1 MVAKRFSSRSFSVVN
16 IRLVVFCTITNLAKI
31 RILPHIC
38 IMHISNRELF
48 LQHQAQTTRFPL
60 LLVFERA
67 EGIYLYDKNNKPF
80 IDLISGISVS
90 SLGHGNAN
98 VNQALKNQIDKYM
111 HLMVY
116 GEYVQ
121 APQVQLA
128 QKLTSLL
135 PDSLNS
141 VYFVNSGAEAT
152 DGALK
157 LAKRLT
163 KRSEII
169 AFKHAYHGSTH
180 AALSLNSEEEYKN
193 AFRPLLPDVRFLKN
207 GNLAELDN
215 ITHKTACV
223 IIEVVRGEAG
233 YLPTDETFLK
243 ALREKCNAHCV
254 LLIFDEIQT
263 GMGRTGKMFAFEHS
277 GVVPDILLLGK
288 ALGAGMPMG
297 AFVASHNM
305 MMTLAE
311 NPILGHITTFGGHPV
326 ICAGAIAGIE
336 ELTKHSWISEVAEK
350 EQLFR
355 SLLVHPAIKKINGKG
370 LMLALELE
378 SFDFNKKVIDG
389 CIADGLIT
397 DWFLFATNCM
407 RLSPPLIIT
416 PEQIKQACQIIV
428 NNLNKFYH

>member
-1 MVAKRFSSRSFSVVN
+1 M
-16 IRLVVFCTITNLAKI
+16 RLVGVCTNTNLAKI
-31 RILPHIC
+31 VLLPHIC
-38 IMHISNRELF
+38 IMHISNRQLF

-60 LLVFERA
+60 LLEFERA

-90 SLGHGNAN
+90 SLGHGNKQ

-121 APQVQLA
+121 APQVLLA

-135 PDSLNS
+135 PPTLNS

-157 LAKRLT
+157 LAKRVT
-163 KRSEII
+163 KRTQII

-193 AFRPLLPDVRFLKN
+193 AFRPLLPDVHFLNN
-207 GNLAELDN
+207 GNFDELSN
-215 ITHKTACV
+215 ITHQTACV

-233 YLPTDETFLK
+233 YLPTDENFLK
-243 ALREKCNAHCV
+243 ALREKCDEHCV

-288 ALGAGMPMG
+288 AIGAGMPMG
-297 AFVASHNM
+297 AFVSSHNM

-326 ICAGAIAGIE
+326 ICAGALAGIQ
-336 ELTKHSWISEVAEK
+336 ELTSNIWIDEVEEK
-350 EQLFR
+350 EELFR
-355 SLLVHPAIKKINGKG
+355 SLLVHPAIKKVNGKG
-370 LMLALELE
+370 LMLSLELE
-378 SFDFNKKVIDG
+378 NFETNKNVIDG
-389 CIADGLIT
+389 CIEDGLIT
-397 DWFLFATNCM
+397 DWFLFATNFM
-407 RLSPPLIIT
+407 RIAPPLIIT
-416 PEQIKQACQIIV
+416 KDEIRKACEIIIK
-428 NNLNKFYH
+428 NLNKFY

>member
-1 MVAKRFSSRSFSVVN
+1 VAKRFSSRSSSVVN
-16 IRLVVFCTITNLAKI
+16 MRLVVFCTITNLAKI

-60 LLVFERA
+60 LLEFERA

-90 SLGHGNAN
+90 SLGHGNVN

-157 LAKRLT
+157 LAKRVT

-193 AFRPLLPDVRFLKN
+193 AFRPLLPDVRFLNN

-263 GMGRTGKMFAFEHS
+263 GMGRTGKMFAFE
-277 GVVPDILLLGK
+277 
-288 ALGAGMPMG
+288 
-297 AFVASHNM
+297 
-305 MMTLAE
+305 
-311 NPILGHITTFGGHPV
+311 
-326 ICAGAIAGIE
+326 IAGIE

-378 SFDFNKKVIDG
+378 SFEFNKKVIDG

-428 NNLNKFYH
+428 NKLNKFYH